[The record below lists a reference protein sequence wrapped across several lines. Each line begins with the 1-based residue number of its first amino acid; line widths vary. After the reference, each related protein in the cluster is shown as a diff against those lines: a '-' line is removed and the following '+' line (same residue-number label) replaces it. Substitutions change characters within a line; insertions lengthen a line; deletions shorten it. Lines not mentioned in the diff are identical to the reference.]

1 MSIGYPSKTSP
12 MISNRSQQ
20 IHCQFLTALAASI
33 APAWL
38 WDHWITFEAFYLGLG
53 SFSEGGGSRYLAVC
67 FTTSSQ
73 NSKALLAFFLN
84 PSKLHS
90 GRLYLHAV
98 RFRTS
103 SQKKLK
109 AFRGI
114 WKITPQKKRKK
125 RSKKTIGWLEKI
137 PPSGFQIGNIYIY
150 IYRLIH
156 LSGCSSNRHLSF
168 RGVVVDWFLNS
179 DP

>member
-38 WDHWITFEAFYLGLG
+38 WDHWITFEAFYLGQG
-53 SFSEGGGSRYLAVC
+53 SFASEGGGSRYLAVC

-73 NSKALLAFFLN
+73 NSKALLAFFYKN

-98 RFRTS
+98 CFRTS

-114 WKITPQKKRKK
+114 WKITPRKK
-125 RSKKTIGWLEKI
+125 KKTTIKKDDWLAGKD
-137 PPSGFQIGNIYIY
+137 PPPLDFK
-150 IYRLIH
+150 
-156 LSGCSSNRHLSF
+156 
-168 RGVVVDWFLNS
+168 
-179 DP
+179 